1 MNLQFLYID
10 PTDQTAPEVTVTL
23 GTNFTV
29 VRVEVAPV
37 DDHFARID
45 RIDGATYRADDV
57 GRLFLPFPDDRSI
70 LSLLDGTPFDEI
82 PIAAGARHVG
92 GSAETRLLV
101 QFEEA
106 QLWASHRDFASS
118 IGADAEELFGQKN
131 PQQK

>member
-1 MNLQFLYID
+1 
-10 PTDQTAPEVTVTL
+10 VTL
-23 GTNFTV
+23 GTNFTH

-37 DDHFARID
+37 DDHFSRID
-45 RIDGATYRADDV
+45 RTDGATYRTNDV
-57 GRLFLPFPDDRSI
+57 GLAFLPCPDDRSL
-70 LSLLDGTPFDEI
+70 LSSLDGTPFDEI
-82 PIAAGARHVG
+82 PIVAGARHVED
-92 GSAETRLLV
+92 SAETRLLV